1 MMQKKKFNAE
11 VGKVLNLVINSIY
24 TNKDIFLR
32 ELLSNASDACDKL
45 RYQAIQNHNLLP
57 KNHQY
62 VISIEIMRKTE
73 SIIIKDS
80 GIGMNQ
86 KDLIEHL
93 GTIASSGTQNFLKK
107 IEDNQKS
114 ITQLIG
120 QFGVGFYS
128 LFMVADFVTVIT
140 RKAGENNSY
149 FWSSDGK
156 GTYTIGE
163 YKKEHIYGTK
173 IILDIKKNEREYLD
187 ILRLKN
193 IIATYSDHIAFP
205 IYIVNEQ
212 GNKEI
217 VNKNTALWMRN
228 PKNISNQ
235 EYEQFYT
242 HISHYSDKPWLTIH
256 NKIEGINLSY
266 INLLFIPKNK
276 PFDLFHPDRKTKVK
290 LYINRILISEENNN
304 LIPSYL
310 RFLRGIVDSPDLPLN
325 ISRETIQ
332 NNHNIIRIKNLIIKK
347 VLNNLKIKAKIN
359 PEEYIKFLNNF
370 GEVLKEGLCGE
381 SSIEEKEL
389 ILSMCRFYSTIS
401 NDDYISIDNYIENM
415 PKKQKDIY
423 FLNGD
428 NIVSIKKN
436 PQLEG
441 FKKRGIEVILLSDH
455 IDNFW
460 VNIVNKYKTREL
472 KSIISNTIDLDSII
486 NLSDQNKEQQ
496 KEKIKQKENYKYL
509 IQIISDVLKDKIKEV
524 IISSKLINSPACISI
539 PEGGINLRMEKFL
552 QEQKQLHKKAAR
564 IFEINPQHIIW
575 RRVLKTLNNKA
586 EKINN
591 YNIINVIYTQAC
603 LIEGD
608 TVENPGIFAEQLNFL
623 LSQIN

>member
-1 MMQKKKFNAE
+1 MTLQKKKFNAE

-45 RYQAIQNHNLLP
+45 RYKSIQSPNLIT

-62 VISIEIMRKTE
+62 IISIEIFKKKE
-73 SIIIKDS
+73 LIVIKDS
-80 GIGMNQ
+80 GIGMNND
-86 KDLIEHL
+86 DLIKHL
-93 GTIASSGTQNFLKK
+93 GTIASSGTQNFLKQLAYEK
-107 IEDNQKS
+107 KS
-114 ITQLIG
+114 VTQLIG
-120 QFGVGFYS
+120 KFGVGFYS
-128 LFMVADFVTVIT
+128 LFMVSSFVTVIT
-140 RKAGENNSY
+140 KKAGEKKTY

-156 GTYTIGE
+156 GSYTVGE
-163 YKKEHIYGTK
+163 YKEENIYGTK
-173 IILDIKKNEREYLD
+173 IILKIKKEEREYLD

-193 IIATYSDHIAFP
+193 IISTYSDHIAFP
-205 IYIVNEQ
+205 IYIINEQ
-212 GNKEI
+212 NNKEI

-228 PKNISNQ
+228 PQSISNE
-235 EYEQFYT
+235 EYEKFYT

-256 NKIEGINLSY
+256 NKIEGINISY

-290 LYINRILISEENNN
+290 LYINRVLISEENNH
-304 LIPSYL
+304 LVPSYL
-310 RFLRGIVDSPDLPLN
+310 RFLRGVVDSPDLPLN

-332 NNHNIIRIKNLIIKK
+332 SNHNIIKIKNLIVKK
-347 VLNNLKIKAKIN
+347 VLNNLQIKSKTN
-359 PEEYIKFLNNF
+359 PEEYFKFLNNF

-381 SSIEEKEL
+381 SNMEEKEI
-389 ILSMCRFYSTIS
+389 ILSMCRFQSTIS
-401 NDDYISIDNYIENM
+401 NNDHISIDNYIKNM
-415 PKKQKDIY
+415 NEKQKDIY

-428 NIVSIKKN
+428 SIISIKKN

-441 FKKRGIEVILLSDH
+441 FQKRGIEVILLFDH

-460 VNIVNKYKTREL
+460 VNIVNKYKNREL
-472 KSIISNTIDLDSII
+472 KSIISNTIDLNSIKELH
-486 NLSDQNKEQQ
+486 NENK
-496 KEKIKQKENYKYL
+496 KEVSKEDYKYL
-509 IQIISDVLKDKIKEV
+509 INIISEVLKDKIKEV
-524 IISSKLINSPACISI
+524 IVSSKLVNSPACISI

-564 IFEINPQHIIW
+564 ILEINPKHAIW
-575 RRVLKTLNNKA
+575 KRVQKNINNKY

-608 TVENPGIFAEQLNFL
+608 TIENPSIFAEQLNFL
-623 LSQIN
+623 LSQIK